1 MPPLFAPSPQPFQ
14 RVRTANA
21 DENFQPPAATTVSS
35 PSSVGSKPPR
45 SPRLARLPRSTY
57 PLQRKIDSSNASS
70 PTNPA
75 MVPAVAEIG
84 PGPSL
89 DLTKRRSI
97 SVRLPNLNFRTSP
110 VSRTGDSN
118 NQPSTHNVGLA
129 QLVSSISRRSPSEK
143 RSSRA
148 GDTGDEKGSGK
159 EAVVESTDDNP
170 AKAQSLSTVERELL
184 VLIHGLQG
192 HPDDY
197 TYLIDTLRS
206 TNAHRT
212 GRLMVHIPSVNAE
225 NTHDGIANGGERLVD
240 DVRKVIRQEEEK
252 GRKLHK
258 LSILGFSLGGI
269 YARYLAGALYQSD
282 GTLAGLR
289 AGALILVASPHL
301 GVRKFGVYRFVP
313 DAVCSAPVFSE
324 TVRELMLSDDRQ
336 ILVRMTEDG
345 TDEKENIKF
354 LSSLKAFEERI
365 LYANLRN
372 DFMVNFGTAALDT
385 SIRGLSSGEVDAIMQ
400 ARDVHVIDEEHDDKS
415 CKVCFR
421 YWLDGSKTQEKED
434 NNSKDDAS
442 RSLDHEDSSSGKH
455 GHHHGDGHHV
465 ENLIKHLVSSSIS
478 KRNSLPDEEELM
490 ARRLRE
496 LGWWIIGVEFPSS
509 LPIAHNR
516 IVAMSRNAIH
526 SWMNAPGKRVVH
538 HMVDVI
544 GRRFDE
550 PSYIFRTSLGRPNPF
565 GTNPSSVI
573 PGSPDISTVT
583 DAIVKH

>member
-21 DENFQPPAATTVSS
+21 DENFQPSAATTA
-35 PSSVGSKPPR
+35 PNTSSVGSKPPR
-45 SPRLARLPRSTY
+45 SPRLARLPRSPY
-57 PLQRKIDSSNASS
+57 PLQRKIDSSNASDA
-70 PTNPA
+70 TNPA
-75 MVPAVAEIG
+75 MASTVTEIA
-84 PGPSL
+84 PGPSH
-89 DLTKRRSI
+89 DLSKRRSL
-97 SVRLPNLNFRTSP
+97 SVRLSNLNFRTSP
-110 VSRTGDSN
+110 VSRAGDSSN
-118 NQPSTHNVGLA
+118 HHATHNVGLA

-148 GDTGDEKGSGK
+148 GETGDGKGNGK
-159 EAVVESTDDNP
+159 ECVVESTNENP

-197 TYLIDTLRS
+197 TYLVDTLRS
-206 TNAHRT
+206 TTAHRT
-212 GRLMVHIPSVNAE
+212 GRLMVHVPAVNAE

-240 DVRKVIRQEEEK
+240 DVRKVIRQEEDK
-252 GRKLHK
+252 GCKFHK

-421 YWLDGSKTQEKED
+421 YWLDGSKSQEKDE
-434 NNSKDDAS
+434 SSPRDDAS
-442 RSLDHEDSSSGKH
+442 RSHENGDSGKH

-465 ENLIKHLVSSSIS
+465 ENLIKHLVPSSIS

-550 PSYIFRTSLGRPNPF
+550 PAYIFRTSLGRPNPF
-565 GTNPSSVI
+565 GTNPTSVI
-573 PGSPDISTVT
+573 PGSPDINTVT
-583 DAIVKH
+583 DAIVKQ

>member
-1 MPPLFAPSPQPFQ
+1 MTTSVEELEPAPSPDNLSRRRSKAVKLPNLHF
-14 RVRTANA
+14 RN
-21 DENFQPPAATTVSS
+21 S
-35 PSSVGSKPPR
+35 PSSRPGDPV
-45 SPRLARLPRSTY
+45 TN
-57 PLQRKIDSSNASS
+57 SS
-70 PTNPA
+70 
-75 MVPAVAEIG
+75 G
-84 PGPSL
+84 
-89 DLTKRRSI
+89 
-97 SVRLPNLNFRTSP
+97 
-110 VSRTGDSN
+110 
-118 NQPSTHNVGLA
+118 HNVGLA
-129 QLVSSISRRSPSEK
+129 QLVSSISRRSDK
-143 RSSRA
+143 RSSRSPDSPAARDA
-148 GDTGDEKGSGK
+148 GGHDVGEETAAASPGNQH
-159 EAVVESTDDNP
+159 AVVH
-170 AKAQSLSTVERELL
+170 ERELL

-197 TYLIDTLRS
+197 TYLVDTLRS
-206 TNAHRT
+206 TRAHRT
-212 GRLMVHIPSVNAE
+212 GRLMVHVPSVNAE
-225 NTHDGIANGGERLVD
+225 NTHDGIVNGGERLVE
-240 DVRKVIRQEEEK
+240 DVRHVIGAEEAA

-289 AGALILVASPHL
+289 AGVMILVASPHL

-336 ILVRMTEDG
+336 IMLRMTEDG
-345 TDEKENIKF
+345 ADEKEDIKF
-354 LSSLKAFEERI
+354 LSALKAFEERI

-385 SIRGLSSGEVDAIMQ
+385 SIRGLSSGDVEAIMQ
-400 ARDVHVIDEEHDDKS
+400 ARDVHIIDEEHDDKS

-421 YWLDGSKTQEKED
+421 YWLDGGKVHDKTDSAEKD
-434 NNSKDDAS
+434 
-442 RSLDHEDSSSGKH
+442 EDSRANDQGSGSKQ
-455 GHHHGDGHHV
+455 GHSHGDGHHV
-465 ENLIKHLVSSSIS
+465 ENLIKHLVPTSIS
-478 KRNSLPDEEELM
+478 KKNSLPDEEELM

-565 GTNPSSVI
+565 GTNPTSSI
-573 PGSPDISTVT
+573 PGSPDITTVT
-583 DAIVKH
+583 EALTKQ